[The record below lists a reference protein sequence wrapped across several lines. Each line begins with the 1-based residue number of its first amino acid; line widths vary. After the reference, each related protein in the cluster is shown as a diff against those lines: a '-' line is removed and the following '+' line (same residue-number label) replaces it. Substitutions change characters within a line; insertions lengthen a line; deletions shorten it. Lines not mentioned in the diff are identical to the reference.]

1 MGRPCI
7 GERPMTT
14 AERMRR
20 YRRRKRLDDV
30 RAITYRPLP
39 AVTKPVSWGIT
50 KSGFDPNPRSRANA
64 PLGPAE
70 RARDIARREAERARE
85 ATRKAI
91 DLAHA
96 LIG

>member
-1 MGRPCI
+1 MGRPCV

-30 RAITYRPLP
+30 RPITHRPPPPVTKPVLL
-39 AVTKPVSWGIT
+39 AVTKPC
-50 KSGFDPNPRSRANA
+50 FDPKDLRRVDTRNKPEAAPGAAVRAS
-64 PLGPAE
+64 GKVI
-70 RARDIARREAERARE
+70 DIAS
-85 ATRKAI
+85 
-91 DLAHA
+91 

>member
-20 YRRRKRLDDV
+20 YRARKRGSDV
-30 RAITYRPLP
+30 RPITYRPLP
-39 AVTKPVSWGIT
+39 AVTKTVSWAVT
-50 KSGFDPNPRSRANA
+50 KPCFDPKDLRRVDTRNKLEAA
-64 PLGPAE
+64 PEAAVRTASGKVI
-70 RARDIARREAERARE
+70 DIAS
-85 ATRKAI
+85 
-91 DLAHA
+91 